1 MIGAIGSKEL
11 DDVIVFEVSD
21 KRILTFDNFKRSN
34 KISFSKNNVLQQK
47 PVSEYT
53 GQELDTISFTVSF
66 NAQLGVDPREEVN
79 KLIYLHRDGA
89 VVTLTIWG
97 KAFGTYRWVIT
108 SIDMDWKRVNK
119 FGYCCEIECTITLEE
134 YAGRWD

>member
-1 MIGAIGSKEL
+1 MIGAIGSKAI

-21 KRILTFDNFKRSN
+21 KRMLTFDNFKRSN
-34 KISFSKNNVLQQK
+34 KINFAKNNVLGQK

-53 GQELDTISFTVSF
+53 GQELDTINFTVLF

-89 VVTLTIWG
+89 VVTLMIWG

-108 SIDMDWKRVNK
+108 SLDMDWKRINK
-119 FGYCCEIECTITLEE
+119 IGYCCEIECSITLEE